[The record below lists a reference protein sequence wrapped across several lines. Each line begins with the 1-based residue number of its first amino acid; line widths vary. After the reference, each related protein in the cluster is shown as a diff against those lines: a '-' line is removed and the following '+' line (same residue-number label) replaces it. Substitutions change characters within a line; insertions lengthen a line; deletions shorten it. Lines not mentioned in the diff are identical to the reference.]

1 MNVRDQQSTRRL
13 LVAAVGALS
22 LICADPIAAQS
33 SPDPTAND
41 TAVHHVFASRTVTSF
56 IGWFPGAVIGG
67 VIGARVPRGPCYCD
81 DPGLEQT
88 VIGIVIGGAIG
99 AAVGAAV
106 PKLNSP
112 CSFKRRFALGLV
124 GSAVGA
130 GLGMVRLTDGSQAL
144 TVPLFSI
151 IGASVAEVR
160 C

>member
-1 MNVRDQQSTRRL
+1 MHRL
-13 LVAAVGALS
+13 LGALVLALS
-22 LICADPIAAQS
+22 MLCAERATAQAAPDVTPPD
-33 SPDPTAND
+33 SPSHN
-41 TAVHHVFASRTVTSF
+41 VFVARTVTSF

-67 VIGARVPRGPCYCD
+67 VIGTRVPRGPCYCD
-81 DPGLEQT
+81 DPGLKQA
-88 VIGIVIGGAIG
+88 VIGIAIGGAIG

-112 CSFKRRFALGLV
+112 CSFKRRFGLGLL

-130 GLGMVRLTDGSQAL
+130 GVGMIEYTEGSRAV